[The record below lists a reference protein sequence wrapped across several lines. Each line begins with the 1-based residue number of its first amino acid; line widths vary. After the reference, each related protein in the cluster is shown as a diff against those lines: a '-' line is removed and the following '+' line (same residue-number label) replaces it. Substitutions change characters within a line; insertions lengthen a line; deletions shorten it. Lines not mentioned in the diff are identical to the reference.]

1 MIEERRR
8 ERESRIEVWIH
19 FVDRH
24 YSRARFFRFGK
35 LARRV
40 ADWWL
45 GPCGPDQEHP
55 TIFVESLNADIDVQ
69 VAPLVEKL
77 NNLGFET
84 SCSCQGSPG
93 VLLQGPGQAGFVMFY
108 HEDNEVLTKFVLET
122 LGDTLTPLI
131 PSSVGLTVERYRSKC
146 KAEIWF
152 VNEVLG
158 EVTER
163 LKDVTKSCSTTHPD
177 HGEDPS
183 QEGTP

>member
-1 MIEERRR
+1 MIKERRR
-8 ERESRIEVWIH
+8 RMESRIEVWIH

-24 YSRARFFRFGK
+24 YSRARFFHFGK

-55 TIFVESLNADIDVQ
+55 TIFVESLNANIDVQ

-93 VLLQGPGQAGFVMFY
+93 VLLQGPGQGGFVMFT
-108 HEDNEVLTKFVLET
+108 HEDNEFLAKFVLET
-122 LGDTLTPLI
+122 LGDLLAPLI
-131 PSSVGLTVERYRSKC
+131 PTSVGLTVERGRSLYL
-146 KAEIWF
+146 AEMWF
-152 VNEVLG
+152 TNEVLD

-163 LKDVTKSCSTTHPD
+163 LKFCNVL
-177 HGEDPS
+177 E
-183 QEGTP
+183 